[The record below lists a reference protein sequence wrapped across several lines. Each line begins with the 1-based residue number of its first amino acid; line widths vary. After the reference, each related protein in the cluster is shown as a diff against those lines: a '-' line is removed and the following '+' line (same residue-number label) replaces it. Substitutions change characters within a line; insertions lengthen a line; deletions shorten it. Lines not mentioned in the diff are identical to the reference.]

1 MIKQYIP
8 LKRKP
13 LEKKIKKKIMFLTTK
28 VFVFALAQAGSIHNE
43 NSNKNF
49 IKITT

>member
-13 LEKKIKKKIMFLTTK
+13 LEKKIKKIMFLTTK

-43 NSNKNF
+43 NSNNNC
-49 IKITT
+49 IKLLVN